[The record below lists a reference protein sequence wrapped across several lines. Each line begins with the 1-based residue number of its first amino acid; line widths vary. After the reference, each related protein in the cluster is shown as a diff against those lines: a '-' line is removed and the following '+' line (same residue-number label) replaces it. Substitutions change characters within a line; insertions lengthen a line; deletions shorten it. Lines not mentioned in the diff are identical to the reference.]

1 MTMMQ
6 RTNNDGERRIA
17 LLWLALVLLGAPCAF
32 GGAAE
37 LALDRAAVTDLLAA
51 TLPGPIR
58 VEAPGL
64 GELLVHLDP
73 PGEVRF
79 VEGGI
84 EAQVPLRVPALGW
97 TGMLDARYVPEVE
110 PLQGTVRLRA
120 ESIVPRSALPFSP
133 EFAGWV
139 ESVELPRRFDWEL
152 ELDDRLPLGLTCFVQ
167 GLKVTD
173 RRLELRLFLVTRV
186 SDGGS
191 SRTPQA
197 NAAAR

>member
-1 MTMMQ
+1 MLQ
-6 RTNNDGERRIA
+6 GRNEERKRRRAGLWPA
-17 LLWLALVLLGAPCAF
+17 LLLLGAPCAF

-37 LALDRAAVTDLLAA
+37 LALDRAAVSDLLAA
-51 TLPGPIR
+51 TLTGPIR

-79 VEGGI
+79 AEGGI
-84 EAQVPLRVPALGW
+84 EAAVPLRVPALGW
-97 TGMLDARYVPEVE
+97 AGILDVRFVPEVE
-110 PLQGTVRLRA
+110 PLEGVVRLRA

-133 EFAGWV
+133 ELAGWV
-139 ESVELPRRFDWEL
+139 ESVDLPRRFDWQL

-173 RRLELRLFLVTRV
+173 RRLELRLSLVTRV

-191 SRTPQA
+191 SKTPPA
-197 NAAAR
+197 DAATR